1 MHLTK
6 KLFKLSSKSILC
18 NPLAD
23 NRLFSPCHIAGLPH
37 RQYAQDWQC
46 DICGLRK
53 NPRSS
58 TTLPLFVHVKKN
70 QSFFTNRHIPS
81 GRIRFPLFS
90 ALYPVFY
97 LSTPCQNRSFSV
109 CSPYKLPTY
118 RHGETTKKLRRNY
131 DPDRVRTRGENETKI
146 DEQGKPG
153 ETKRET
159 LCKDFRLISG
169 LFIIL
174 IPRME
179 KFHQRVTSSP
189 VKRSEKLPRHFRSV
203 SAERNY
209 ICPVEIPYLIT
220 FLLFSVWHGLPT
232 PAY

>member
-6 KLFKLSSKSILC
+6 SLFKLSSKSILC

-109 CSPYKLPTY
+109 VSPYKLPTY
-118 RHGETTKKLRRNY
+118 RHGETTKKLRSEQG
-131 DPDRVRTRGENETKI
+131 PDRGKIRNRNRLTRKTLRKEAKTK
-146 DEQGKPG
+146 
-153 ETKRET
+153 
-159 LCKDFRLISG
+159 CKDFG
-169 LFIIL
+169 F
-174 IPRME
+174 
-179 KFHQRVTSSP
+179 TSDSFAALM
-189 VKRSEKLPRHFRSV
+189 S
-203 SAERNY
+203 
-209 ICPVEIPYLIT
+209 
-220 FLLFSVWHGLPT
+220 
-232 PAY
+232 